1 MRILPAAIAVAVLAT
16 TAHAQDFS
24 GKKGRGSPQNA
35 DQQNTDPRKK
45 KAAEEA
51 FQAGIK
57 QIPEPKQ
64 KYDPWRTAR

>member
-1 MRILPAAIAVAVLAT
+1 MRVLPAVLAIAVLAT

-24 GKKGRGSPQNA
+24 GKKGRGSPQNGDQEKA
-35 DQQNTDPRKK
+35 DPQKK

-57 QIPEPKQ
+57 RIPDAKQ
-64 KYDPWRTAR
+64 KYDPWKTAR